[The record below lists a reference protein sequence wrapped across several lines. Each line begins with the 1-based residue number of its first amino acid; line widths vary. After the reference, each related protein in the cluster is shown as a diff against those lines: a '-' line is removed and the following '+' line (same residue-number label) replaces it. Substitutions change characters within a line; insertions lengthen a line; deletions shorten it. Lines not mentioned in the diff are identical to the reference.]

1 MELQNN
7 NITKR
12 TAHYTETQY
21 IHCTHDTEE
30 LPKQSRGR
38 TRAPSPYGT
47 TALQKEL
54 HITETQYI
62 HCTYDTK
69 EPPNQSHG
77 RTREP
82 SP

>member
-1 MELQNN
+1 MH
-7 NITKR
+7 T
-12 TAHYTETQY
+12 
-21 IHCTHDTEE
+21 HCTFNTEH
-30 LPKQSRGR
+30 PQNKSNGR